1 MSATR
6 NTCTLQGSEVSRK
19 RRVGYLGHVY
29 KIAVTI
35 QDVVSN
41 KENRKFFVEWLETQH
56 DPNFWNTFY
65 EETLKVRWIRCEQLW
80 RRRGSINLWDGYF
93 LVFFESNSRTTLQ
106 DQRDKNNS
114 ELGPDPRRYNHM
126 DSDDDNEEKIGI
138 GLKNLVNN
146 PLFSVSPHP
155 TFNSFLGLFLSN
167 SMLIA
172 WNYWFHFLGLF
183 VPQWTFF

>member
-65 EETLKVRWIRCEQLW
+65 EETLKVR
-80 RRRGSINLWDGYF
+80 
-93 LVFFESNSRTTLQ
+93 
-106 DQRDKNNS
+106 
-114 ELGPDPRRYNHM
+114 
-126 DSDDDNEEKIGI
+126 
-138 GLKNLVNN
+138 
-146 PLFSVSPHP
+146 
-155 TFNSFLGLFLSN
+155 
-167 SMLIA
+167 
-172 WNYWFHFLGLF
+172 
-183 VPQWTFF
+183 